1 VEYSIPIGRLGCSGQ
16 LPENEGKEADLAR
29 LLWPHPKRIINGKEV
44 QMKKVTIHTLM
55 DKKKN
60 KQPITW
66 LTAYDYPMAQLEE
79 KAGVDIILVGD
90 SIGMTTFGYESTLPV
105 TMDLIIPHT
114 QAVRKG
120 APNVFLIGD
129 MPYMT
134 YQISTEEAIRNAG
147 RFMAEC
153 ACDAIKLEGG
163 REVLDTVKAMI
174 RATIP
179 VVGHLGL
186 TPQSIAMFGGFKA
199 QGRDASTAL
208 RIIEDAQALEEA
220 GVFMILLEGIPPEVA
235 RVITEKAKV
244 PIVGIGAGPHVDG
257 QCLIVHDM
265 LGMFQA
271 FTPKFVKRYAN
282 IGEQIVKALETFKED
297 VNKGEFPAPEH
308 CYKMPEEEVQKL
320 LKMLA
325 QK

>member
-1 VEYSIPIGRLGCSGQ
+1 LG
-16 LPENEGKEADLAR
+16 
-29 LLWPHPKRIINGKEV
+29 PHPKRIINGKEV

-120 APNVFLIGD
+120 APNVYLIGD

-235 RVITEKAKV
+235 RVITERAKV

-282 IGEQIVKALETFKED
+282 VGEQIVKALETFKED

-308 CYKMPEEEVQKL
+308 CYKMPEEEVQNL

-325 QK
+325 RK